1 MIALSQDSL
10 ARDEQPSLG
19 LASGALYADH
29 ALVPTLTP
37 ASYDSDSG
45 ALRCYA
51 AARLRAGHA
60 ICEERGNA
68 TECNSTAAGWH
79 VG

>member
-45 ALRCYA
+45 ALRCYTPPA
-51 AARLRAGHA
+51 PASVLRGHT
-60 ICEERGNA
+60 ICEERG
-68 TECNSTAAGWH
+68 E
-79 VG
+79 